1 MGCKKG
7 KSAPPHESTEKQM
20 IPKTESRAARLF
32 FSIVVDH
39 PKIVVACLL
48 ALIAV
53 MGFFA
58 RDFKIDASAETL
70 IQESDADLRYS
81 RIIASRYGVQDFL
94 VIAYTP
100 RDDLLSDKVLADIGR
115 LRDELAGLPRVD
127 SVLTLLD
134 VPILESPPLEIQ
146 EFAGEMRTLMS
157 PDVDREMVRVELANS
172 PLYRDLLVSPD
183 LKTTAIQINFP
194 PDDDFYA
201 WAKRRDELK
210 EKEAVQG
217 LTPEESAEYRRI
229 NEEIDRFRAAF
240 DKNRNED
247 IAAVRAIM
255 DHYRADADLFLGGVS
270 MIADD
275 LVRFVKN
282 DLKIFGIG
290 VFVML
295 IIVLSFIFRQPRWVI
310 LPMLCCGFSAVIMM
324 GLLGLIG
331 WKVTVVSSNF
341 IAIQLV
347 LTISLT
353 IHLIVRYRELIL
365 QSPDANQRTLV
376 HDTVT
381 TMATPCFYN
390 SLTTI
395 AGFSSLVY
403 ADIVPVVSFG
413 YMMTAGVAVSFIFTF
428 LFFPASLMLMAKLA
442 ALPPRKIKFALP
454 LLLARFTESHRGT
467 ILVLAAIALAVSAVG
482 LTRLTV
488 ENSFINYF
496 KESTEIYQG
505 MTVIDRQLGGTTPL
519 DVIVNLEAPAATASA
534 SGAVSGANA
543 ADAAELP
550 ADNIDA
556 DGFDDFGDFDEFVDE
571 IPSKYWFTPFRM
583 KQVVEIHDYLDGL
596 PEIGKVLSLGS
607 MMKIAERLT
616 NGRELDSFELSLI
629 YNEIPGD
636 YRDLLIT
643 PYVSVENDQ
652 VRFFV
657 RVKDSEESLRR
668 NELISRIGNDLVDKL
683 GYPEESVRLTGMI
696 ILYNNMLQSLF
707 DTQIQTLGFVLLV
720 LMVMFF
726 ILFRSLRIAV
736 IAIFPNLLSIAVVLS
751 FMGWMRIPLDIMTIT
766 IASISVGIAVDD
778 TIHFIYRFKT
788 EIAGGKNYVQA
799 MHRSHNSIGFA
810 MFYTSITIIIGFSI
824 MMLSNFIPTILF
836 GLLIGLAMLIAI
848 IGALTLLPALIV
860 MIKPFGPESVNGA
873 PA

>member
-1 MGCKKG
+1 
-7 KSAPPHESTEKQM
+7 M
-20 IPKTESRAARLF
+20 IPKSDSRAARLF
-32 FSIVVDH
+32 FSIVADH

-48 ALIAV
+48 ALVAV

-58 RDFKIDASAETL
+58 QDFKIDASAETL

-94 VIAYTP
+94 IIAYTP

-146 EFAGEMRTLMS
+146 ELAGEMRTLMS

-172 PLYRDLLVSPD
+172 PLYRNLLVSPD
-183 LKTTAIQINFP
+183 LKTTGIQINFP

-201 WAKRRDELK
+201 WAKRRDELE
-210 EKEAVQG
+210 EKEAVYG
-217 LTPEESAEYRRI
+217 LMPEELAEYRRI

-290 VFVML
+290 VFMML

-347 LTISLT
+347 LTMSLT

-365 QSPDANQRTLV
+365 QNPDADQRTLV

-381 TMATPCFYN
+381 AMVTPCFYN

-428 LFFPASLMLMAKLA
+428 LFFPASLMLMAKPP
-442 ALPPRKIKFALP
+442 ALPPRRIKFALP
-454 LLLARFTESHRGT
+454 LLLARFTEAHRRT
-467 ILVLAAIALAVSAVG
+467 ILVLAAIALAISAVG

-519 DVIVNLEAPAATASA
+519 DVIVNLEAPAPASSTRA
-534 SGAVSGANA
+534 AVSSPDSNA
-543 ADAAELP
+543 EAAAEP
-550 ADNIDA
+550 PVGIDS
-556 DGFDDFGDFDEFVDE
+556 GDFDEFDDFDGFDEFADE

-583 KQVVEIHDYLDGL
+583 KRVVEIHDYLDGL

-616 NGRELDSFELSLI
+616 GGRELDSFELSLI
-629 YNEIPGD
+629 YNEIPDD
-636 YRDLLIT
+636 YRELLIT

-657 RVKDSEESLRR
+657 RVKDSEKSLRR
-668 NELISRIGNDLVDKL
+668 NELISRIGSDLVDKL
-683 GYPEESVRLTGMI
+683 GYPEESVRLTGMM

-707 DTQIQTLGFVLLV
+707 DTQIQTLSFVLLV

-736 IAIFPNLLSIAVVLS
+736 IAIFPNLLSIAVVLG
-751 FMGWMRIPLDIMTIT
+751 FMGWMSIPLDIMTIT

-778 TIHFIYRFKT
+778 TIHFIYRFKS
-788 EIAGGKNYVQA
+788 EIAGEKNYIQA

-824 MMLSNFIPTILF
+824 LTLSNFIPTVLF

-848 IGALTLLPALIV
+848 ISALTLLPALILT
-860 MIKPFGPESVNGA
+860 IKPFGPEEANQT